1 MQKKTYMKPLVSL
14 YAIEALTIFAGST
27 DPSAKPV
34 NPSGFQFEEDIISG
48 DKDDVWEQ
56 QENNQKLTTRTQ
68 IDNQIKNMKKF
79 LYSVFMLA
87 AVVLAACSNDD
98 NGDTQPKRGM
108 TLNASVENLS
118 SRATMTDESGT
129 WKFAFAVND
138 QVSVSN
144 SKISNYYTFTNNGS
158 QFTSA
163 QAEATTENADWYA
176 YFPGNEVNLTNQ
188 TGDFAN
194 VANYFAV
201 AGKTAAATTGEKGL
215 SITLKPKVAVLR
227 IVKVDNY
234 GPCDIY
240 LKTADGKYV
249 SGLKAKKNE
258 AGYEVEKSDT
268 KVSVFQK
275 ASNGNA
281 GIYYVIVPAG
291 VKISVYN
298 TNDENHIKTTKDA
311 GLTAGRYYTLTT
323 GPTTGTE
330 TATLA
335 GGTTETVDWVQLWI
349 GGPRFAVKNVAEP
362 MTWYDATKKGDDFAW
377 GSNWYVP
384 SEEDLKIMHELLLKV
399 QSEPTERKV
408 SITGYPTL
416 ELITNTKLEENIV
429 KITGFQPGYDKNSIS
444 LYNKIVAGLN
454 TYRLWTATEKG
465 GYGVDLQIL
474 EQDNYFCGGGFGYQ
488 TTKNQLILTR
498 PILTAKTILWS
509 NQKQDK

>member
-1 MQKKTYMKPLVSL
+1 M
-14 YAIEALTIFAGST
+14 
-27 DPSAKPV
+27 
-34 NPSGFQFEEDIISG
+34 
-48 DKDDVWEQ
+48 
-56 QENNQKLTTRTQ
+56 R
-68 IDNQIKNMKKF
+68 KF

-98 NGDTQPKRGM
+98 NGDIQPKRGM

-129 WKFAFAVND
+129 WKFAFAEND
-138 QVSVSN
+138 QVSVN
-144 SKISNYYTFTNNGS
+144 NNKISNYYTFTNNGN
-158 QFTSA
+158 QFTCA
-163 QAEATTENADWYA
+163 QAEVTKEAADWYA
-176 YFPGNEVNLTNQ
+176 YFPGNEVDLTNQ
-188 TGDFAN
+188 TGTFAN

-201 AGKTAAATTGEKGL
+201 AGATTAATTGEKGL
-215 SITLKPKVAVLR
+215 SITLKPKVSVLR

-258 AGYEVEKSDT
+258 AGYEVETSET
-268 KVSVFQK
+268 KVSVFNK

-291 VKISVYN
+291 VKISVW
-298 TNDENHIKTTKDA
+298 NDDRCFKTTKDTGLKA
-311 GLTAGRYYTLTT
+311 GKYYTLTT
-323 GPTTGTE
+323 GPTTGIE
-330 TATLA
+330 TATLKD
-335 GGTTETVDWVQLWI
+335 GTTETVDWVQLWI

-399 QSEPTERKV
+399 QSKPTERKV

-429 KITGFQPGYDKNSIS
+429 KITGFQPGYDKNSIN
-444 LYNKIVAGLN
+444 LYNKIEPGMN
-454 TYRLWTATEKG
+454 TYRLWTATEKD
-465 GYGVDLQIL
+465 GYGVELMII
-474 EQDNYFCGGGFGYQ
+474 EQDNWFYGGGFSYQ

-509 NQKQDK
+509 DQNITNNK

>member
-1 MQKKTYMKPLVSL
+1 
-14 YAIEALTIFAGST
+14 
-27 DPSAKPV
+27 
-34 NPSGFQFEEDIISG
+34 
-48 DKDDVWEQ
+48 
-56 QENNQKLTTRTQ
+56 
-68 IDNQIKNMKKF
+68 MKKF

-87 AVVLAACSNDD
+87 VVILTACSNDD

-129 WKFAFAVND
+129 WKFAFAEND

-144 SKISNYYTFTNNGS
+144 SKITNYYTFTNNGN
-158 QFTSA
+158 QFTCA
-163 QAEATTENADWYA
+163 QAEVTKEAADWYA
-176 YFPGNEVNLTNQ
+176 YFPGNEVDLKNQ
-188 TGDFAN
+188 TGTFAD

-201 AGKTAAATTGEKGL
+201 AGGTAEATTGEKGL

-258 AGYEVEKSDT
+258 AGYEVETSET
-268 KVSVFQK
+268 KVSVFNK

-291 VKISVYN
+291 VKISVW
-298 TNDENHIKTTKDA
+298 NDDRCFKTTKDTGLKA
-311 GLTAGRYYTLTT
+311 GKYYTLTT

-330 TATLA
+330 TATLKD
-335 GGTTETVDWVQLWI
+335 GTTETVDWVQLWI

-399 QSEPTERKV
+399 QSKPTERKV

-429 KITGFQPGYDKNSIS
+429 KITGFQPGYDKNSIN
-444 LYNKIVAGLN
+444 LYNKIEPGMN
-454 TYRLWTATEKG
+454 TYRLWTATEKD
-465 GYGVDLQIL
+465 GYGVELMII
-474 EQDNYFCGGGFGYQ
+474 EQDNWFYGGGFSYQ

-509 NQKQDK
+509 DQNITNNK

>member
-14 YAIEALTIFAGST
+14 YAIEALTIFAGSI

-158 QFTSA
+158 QFTSTDA
-163 QAEATTENADWYA
+163 MVATENADWYA
-176 YFPGNEVNLTNQ
+176 YFPGNEVDLTNQ

-201 AGKTAAATTGEKGL
+201 AGKTAQTTTGEKGL

-227 IVKVDNY
+227 IVAVDKN
-234 GPCDIY
+234 GILDIHV
-240 LKTADGKYV
+240 KTADGKWVKGLTATKNAADFTVVSTSNTKPTLLHKEVQAGKINYV
-249 SGLKAKKNE
+249 
-258 AGYEVEKSDT
+258 V
-268 KVSVFQK
+268 
-275 ASNGNA
+275 
-281 GIYYVIVPAG
+281 VPAG
-291 VKISVYN
+291 VKIEIYN
-298 TNDENHIKTTKDA
+298 GDLLLNKTKDA
-311 GLTAGRYYTLTT
+311 GLTAGKYYTITS
-323 GPTTGTE
+323 GPTKGTE
-330 TATLA
+330 TALIK
-335 GGTTETVDWVQLWI
+335 GVEKKINWVQLWA
-349 GGPRFAVKNVAEP
+349 GGPRFATENVDKE
-362 MTWYDATKKGDDFAW
+362 MTWTEAAKTGSDYVWGANWRTPTAAEVTEKGGLQAEW
-377 GSNWYVP
+377 
-384 SEEDLKIMHELLLKV
+384 
-399 QSEPTERKV
+399 
-408 SITGYPTL
+408 
-416 ELITNTKLEENIV
+416 NTKEGKWVVKEGSPTINVTTKDGIEETV
-429 KITGFQPGYDKNSIS
+429 EFTGVQPGYTKNTLT
-444 LYNKIVAGLN
+444 LYNKIDSHGYSHFN
-454 TYRLWTATEKG
+454 FWTTTENN
-465 GYGVDLQIL
+465 GYGCMYRIMIDKGII
-474 EQDNYFCGGGFGYQ
+474 GIFGPSSFESKD
-488 TTKNQLILTR
+488 TKCLVR
-498 PILTAKTILWS
+498 PVLSIQNITNNK
-509 NQKQDK
+509 K